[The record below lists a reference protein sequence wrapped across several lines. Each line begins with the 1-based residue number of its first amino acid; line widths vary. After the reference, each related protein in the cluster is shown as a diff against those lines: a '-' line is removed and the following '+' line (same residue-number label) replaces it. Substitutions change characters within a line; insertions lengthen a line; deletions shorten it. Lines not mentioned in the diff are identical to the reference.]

1 MYDKFFCLILVF
13 PADVHR
19 HGGLPCGQ
27 TVPEAQDQSGL
38 GVKKYINMVVFLVG
52 KQF

>member
-19 HGGLPCGQ
+19 YGGLPGGQ
-27 TVPEAQDQSGL
+27 TVPEAQDQSGE
-38 GVKKYINMVVFLVG
+38 GSINAL
-52 KQF
+52 